1 MTIRSY
7 RDLEVWK
14 KAMSLVTDVYRITQT
29 FPKEEMYGLT
39 SQIRR
44 AASSVPA
51 NIAEGWGRNMTGEYV
66 QFLRIARGS
75 LLELETHVTIA
86 ENLGYVSQEANR
98 QMANRTE
105 EIGKM
110 MCALIASIQKGT
122 GSRRG

>member
-14 KAMSLVTDVYRITQT
+14 KAMGLVTDVYRLTQA
-29 FPKEEMYGLT
+29 FPKDEMYGLT

-44 AASSVPA
+44 AASSIPA

-75 LLELETHVTIA
+75 LLELETHITIA
-86 ENLGYVSQEANR
+86 ENLGYISQQAGS
-98 QMANRTE
+98 QVAKRTE

-122 GSRRG
+122 GRRSG

>member
-1 MTIRSY
+1 MSISSY

-14 KAMSLVTDVYRITQT
+14 KAIGLVTDVYRMTRA
-29 FPKEEMYGLT
+29 FPKDEMYGLT

-75 LLELETHVTIA
+75 LLELETHITIG
-86 ENLGYVSQEANR
+86 ENLGYISQEAGS
-98 QMANRTE
+98 QIANRTE

-110 MCALIASIQKGT
+110 MYALI
-122 GSRRG
+122 GSLTCRKPRA

>member
-1 MTIRSY
+1 MISSY

-14 KAMSLVTDVYRITQT
+14 KAMSLVTDVYRITRT
-29 FPKEEMYGLT
+29 FPKDEMYGLT
-39 SQIRR
+39 SQTRR

-75 LLELETHVTIA
+75 LLELETHITIA
-86 ENLGYVSQEANR
+86 ENLGYISHEAGSQI
-98 QMANRTE
+98 ANRTE

-110 MCALIASIQKGT
+110 MYALIASLTCRKPRA
-122 GSRRG
+122 RR

>member
-1 MTIRSY
+1 MIRSY

-14 KAMSLVTDVYRITQT
+14 RAIELVTEVYRITRA
-29 FPKEEMYGLT
+29 FPKDEMYGLT

-51 NIAEGWGRNMTGEYV
+51 NIAEGWGRNMTGEYI

-86 ENLGYVSQEANR
+86 ENLGYVSHEASG

-122 GSRRG
+122 GRRSG

>member
-110 MCALIASIQKGT
+110 MCALIASIAKGT